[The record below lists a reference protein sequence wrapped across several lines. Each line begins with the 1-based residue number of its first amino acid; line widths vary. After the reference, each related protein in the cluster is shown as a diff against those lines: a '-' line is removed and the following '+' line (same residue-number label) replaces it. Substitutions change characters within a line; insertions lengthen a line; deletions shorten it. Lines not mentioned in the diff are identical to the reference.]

1 MSTNMNTKNQSPSLN
16 EVVAADN
23 PLKEMIVGYV
33 GEKLKPENDEVTLEM
48 VVGELASEFEELV
61 FSLAEENW
69 VRGYHQ
75 AMEDMTEG
83 EKLYQEKLQET
94 ETVENDTE

>member
-1 MSTNMNTKNQSPSLN
+1 MSTNTKNQNPSLD
-16 EVVAADN
+16 EVVETDN

-48 VVGELASEFEELV
+48 VVGELASEFKELV